1 MTILLDTNILTRS
14 AQPHHPMH
22 QPAVDAVALLRQ
34 SGEALHL
41 APQNLYEFWV
51 VATRPPGENGLGWTI
66 NQAQSE
72 LSQLETMFAI
82 VGESPV
88 ILLEWKRLVVQ
99 YQVMGKNAHD
109 ARLVAAMII
118 HGINRILTFNVSDF
132 QRYREITAI
141 SPESLLL
148 SRG

>member
-1 MTILLDTNILTRS
+1 MTTLLDTHILTRS

-34 SGEALHL
+34 GGEALYL

-51 VATRPPGENGLGWTI
+51 VATRPPGENGLGWAI

-72 LSQLETMFAI
+72 LSQLETMFAV

-88 ILLEWKRLVVQ
+88 TLPEWERLVVQ

-109 ARLVAAMII
+109 AQLVAAMII
-118 HGINRILTFNVSDF
+118 HGINRILTFTVSDF

-148 SRG
+148 SRS